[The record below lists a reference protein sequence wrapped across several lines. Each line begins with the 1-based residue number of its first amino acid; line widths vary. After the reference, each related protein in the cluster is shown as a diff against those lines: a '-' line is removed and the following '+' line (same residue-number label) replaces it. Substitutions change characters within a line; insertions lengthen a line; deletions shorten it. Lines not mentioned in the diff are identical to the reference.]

1 MANHLLKSKNI
12 YVIFSIT
19 LISVM
24 GVASLTPAFPTI
36 AESLHLSKTQVGLLI
51 SVFTLPGVFMTP
63 VMGVF
68 ADRFGRKK
76 VLVPSLFLFAIAGFG
91 GFIIHDFHTL
101 LILRFFQGLGA
112 ASLGSLN
119 TTLVGDLFK
128 GPDRE

>member
-68 ADRFGRKK
+68 NDRFRN
-76 VLVPSLFLFAIAGFG
+76 LFAGLFDDSKHSFPVSLLPSDFTLRGRSGAEYAKFTNHAG
-91 GFIIHDFHTL
+91 
-101 LILRFFQGLGA
+101 
-112 ASLGSLN
+112 
-119 TTLVGDLFK
+119 
-128 GPDRE
+128 